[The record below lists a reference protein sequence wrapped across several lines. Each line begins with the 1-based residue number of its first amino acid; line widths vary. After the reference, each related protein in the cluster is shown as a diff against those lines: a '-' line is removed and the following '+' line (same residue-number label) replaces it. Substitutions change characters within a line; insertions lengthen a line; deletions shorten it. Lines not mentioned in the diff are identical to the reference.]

1 MKISN
6 FCKFFFL
13 FAPILSSCNT
23 TNIIKNNYYFFNCLV
38 NTTLY
43 NSSLEIAN
51 EIENILSYY
60 DNLFN
65 AYSTSLTN
73 ENNIYDINNT
83 EGKITVNDDI
93 IDILDF
99 ACNVNNDLFNILS
112 LNLNLLYKDSYLN
125 NTLPS
130 QNDIDTALNEIK
142 NSSLI
147 IDKENNQ
154 VEIIGEANIDLG
166 ALSKGYVLNK
176 IYQFL
181 NDNNANNYLIDLG
194 SSSIAL
200 GVKPNNDSFKV
211 VVKDIPKTSFLAS
224 NCFIS
229 TSSNYEQGI
238 DIDGVR
244 YSHIIN
250 PVNGDAS
257 NYFDLVIIKNDNAL
271 LGDMLTTLIML
282 QDNIEDVKNIIDQY
296 DINDILIY
304 KDEILVYQQGNWW

>member
-6 FCKFFFL
+6 FCKFFLL

-23 TNIIKNNYYFFNCLV
+23 TNILKNNYYFFNCFV

-43 NSSLEIAN
+43 NSSLEIAD

-65 AYSTSLTN
+65 AYSSSLTS

-83 EGKITVNDDI
+83 SGKVKVNDDI

-99 ACNVNNDLFNILS
+99 ALNVNNDLFNILS
-112 LNLNLLYKDSYLN
+112 FNLNQLYKDSYLN

-147 IDKENNQ
+147 IDKENNE
-154 VEIIGEANIDLG
+154 VEILGKANIDLG

-181 NDNNANNYLIDLG
+181 KDNNTNNYLIDLG

-282 QDNIEDVKNIIDQY
+282 QNSIEDVKNIINKY
-296 DINDILIY
+296 SINDILIY
-304 KDEILVYQQGNWW
+304 KDEVLVYQQGNWW

>member
-1 MKISN
+1 MKISH

-23 TNIIKNNYYFFNCLV
+23 TNILKSNNYFFNCFV

-43 NSSLEIAN
+43 NSTLDISN
-51 EIENILSYY
+51 EIEDILTYY

-65 AYSTSLTN
+65 AYSTSLTE
-73 ENNIYDINNT
+73 ENNIYDINNA
-83 EGKITVNDDI
+83 EGKVSVNDDI

-99 ACNVNNDLFNILS
+99 ALNVNNDLFNILS
-112 LNLNLLYKDSYLN
+112 FNLNQLYKDAYLN

-130 QNDIDTALNEIK
+130 QSDIDISLNEIK

-147 IDKENNQ
+147 IDKENNE

-181 NDNNANNYLIDLG
+181 KDNNVNNYLIDLG

-250 PVNGDAS
+250 PLNGNAS
-257 NYFDLVIIKNDNAL
+257 NYFDLIIIKNDNAL
-271 LGDMLTTLIML
+271 LGDMLSTLIML
-282 QDNIEDVKNIIDQY
+282 QNDIEDVKNIINQY
-296 DINDILIY
+296 NISDILIY